1 MKARR
6 LVVLALALVTV
17 VTMGIGYAALNDALF
32 VNGTGTIQKAAAD
45 NIFDDEVYF
54 TGTPVVEKCTA
65 VLVEGSGDT
74 AGKPDSATITIDNS
88 LAIVGDMAT
97 AKFTV
102 TNESDV
108 PVSIV
113 TNTSADSDHF
123 RVTAEYGSANNTI
136 PAGGNIDVT
145 VKIVLKQTV
154 SADVSE
160 SFSISFNV
168 SSAG

>member
-32 VNGTGTIQKAAAD
+32 VNGTGTIQKTAAD

-74 AGKPDSATITIDNS
+74 TGKPDSATITIDNT

-123 RVTAEYGSANNTI
+123 RVTAEYSNNII
-136 PAGGNIDVT
+136 PAGGDIEVT
-145 VKIVLKQTV
+145 VKVVLKQTV
-154 SADVSE
+154 AADVSE
-160 SFSISFNV
+160 SFSISFNA

>member
-32 VNGTGTIQKAAAD
+32 VNGTGTIQKTAAD

-74 AGKPDSATITIDNS
+74 AGKPDSATITIDNT

-123 RVTAEYGSANNTI
+123 RVTAEYSNNII
-136 PAGGNIDVT
+136 PAGGDIEVT
-145 VKIVLKQTV
+145 VKVVLKQTV
-154 SADVSE
+154 AADVSE
-160 SFSISFNV
+160 SFSISFNA